1 MAISTKQLQQHLDF
15 KDVKGL
21 IVVDSREHLTR
32 ADCIRSHI
40 PKLRVYD
47 VCGFEV
53 SDDVLATMLCFHLD
67 RHDSI
72 SNIKSIAFSSSDV
85 HTLVEKE
92 DRRAS
97 SVDLE
102 NFIRKRNFEVN
113 QRILAENIKHSLAAE
128 EMQSSVDLS
137 KVSTLESR

>member
-1 MAISTKQLQQHLDF
+1 MLSASL
-15 KDVKGL
+15 
-21 IVVDSREHLTR
+21 
-32 ADCIRSHI
+32 IRSHI

-47 VCGFEV
+47 VCGFDF

-85 HTLVEKE
+85 QTLVEKE

-113 QRILAENIKHSLAAE
+113 QRILAENIKHSLHWIVQKFLLLME
-128 EMQSSVDLS
+128 NLNRL
-137 KVSTLESR
+137 KKKGPIIIPILHHCLNG